1 MSMTKV
7 IDKISIVGEKILA
20 KNYLEY
26 AYVIY
31 LVTHVFGYISLG
43 KLTSNII
50 IIITT
55 VQMIFYFFIFLGDY
69 RVVCNFL
76 VPGLYLP

>member
-20 KNYLEY
+20 KNYLEYALEY

-55 VQMIFYFFIFLGDY
+55 VQMIFFIFLGDY
-69 RVVCNFL
+69 NHTNR
-76 VPGLYLP
+76 

>member
-1 MSMTKV
+1 MTK
-7 IDKISIVGEKILA
+7 LA
-20 KNYLEY
+20 SLVKKYKPKNYLEY
-26 AYVIY
+26 AYVVY

-55 VQMIFYFFIFLGDY
+55 VQMIFFIFLGDY
-69 RVVCNFL
+69 NHTNR
-76 VPGLYLP
+76 

>member
-55 VQMIFYFFIFLGDY
+55 VQMIFFIFLGDY
-69 RVVCNFL
+69 HHTYRWSFAFRKTER
-76 VPGLYLP
+76 Y

>member
-31 LVTHVFGYISLG
+31 LVTHPMYLV
-43 KLTSNII
+43 T
-50 IIITT
+50 
-55 VQMIFYFFIFLGDY
+55 Y
-69 RVVCNFL
+69 RWEN
-76 VPGLYLP
+76 